1 MDLSKLTDS
10 ELYKLCQEYGG
21 NAISWRRKF
30 AGLLP
35 EVERRELWRRRGFSG
50 IYEFAFRVG
59 GLSRESVDRIL
70 QISKKLDDKPALKE
84 QLVSGSQSWTKI
96 EKVAYIATPENEAS
110 WAKKVEAMPFRALEA
125 YVKEIRLKSP
135 DAGLLDNIP
144 VTPQYRTLSFTISN
158 EIEEKLRLAKHD
170 LEKKQKQILTFNEVL
185 KDLFTQKP
193 ETQIVIKVCPDCAK
207 RKAAEAK
214 TRHIPKETQN
224 YILGLHNRLCA
235 FKNCGKPATS
245 LHHTRRFALN
255 PSHNPEFIVPV
266 CTAHERLVHT
276 GFVDDEN
283 WRILDAP
290 IKNQKYAIDQLVGK
304 YRNIPP
310 HPR

>member
-1 MDLSKLTDS
+1 MTDS

-35 EVERRELWRRRGFSG
+35 EVERRGLWRRRGFTS
-50 IYEFAFRVG
+50 IFEFAFRVS
-59 GLSRESVDRIL
+59 GLSTESVERIL
-70 QISKKLDDKPALKE
+70 KISQKLEDKPALKE

-96 EKVAYIATPENEAS
+96 ERVAYIATPETDRD
-110 WAKKVEAMPFRALEA
+110 WAKKVEKMPFRALDA
-125 YVKEIRLKSP
+125 YVKEIRLERP

-144 VTPQYRTLSFTISN
+144 ETPQFRTLSFTVST

-170 LEKKQKQILTFNEVL
+170 LEKKRKQMLTFNEVL
-185 KDLFTQKP
+185 KELFTQKP
-193 ETQIVIKVCPDCAK
+193 EAQILIKVCPDCAK
-207 RKAAEAK
+207 RKADGAK
-214 TRHIPKETQN
+214 SRHIPLETQR
-224 YILGLHNRLCA
+224 YIYALHKNICA
-235 FKNCGKPATS
+235 FKSCHKPATS

-283 WRILDAP
+283 WLILDKP
-290 IKNQKYAIDQLVGK
+290 VENQKYAIDRLVQK
-304 YRNIPP
+304 YRNIQ
-310 HPR
+310 PRPR